1 MKRGVER
8 ASVKVTNE
16 PKEARMSRWLLAL
29 LAFATLAVGTIATS
43 GAAGTSDDSGNEL
56 AGTWVA
62 VVNRPA
68 PLPQIQSLQVFT
80 DTGSFVES
88 GSDGFSRSPQYGVWE
103 RIGGRVYAASGTFFR
118 FDPQTGAHIGYLKTA
133 RTIELAQDGQSFT
146 VVSTSTGT
154 DLNGNVLFSSPATG
168 SAERMPLEP
177 LP

>member
-1 MKRGVER
+1 M
-8 ASVKVTNE
+8 KVTNE

-68 PLPQIQSLQVFT
+68 PLPQIRSLRVFT

-88 GSDGFSRSPQYGVWE
+88 GSDGFSTQPAVRRLGANRRANVRRCRSRWDAAVRHFVLHRGV
-103 RIGGRVYAASGTFFR
+103 
-118 FDPQTGAHIGYLKTA
+118 P
-133 RTIELAQDGQSFT
+133 
-146 VVSTSTGT
+146 
-154 DLNGNVLFSSPATG
+154 
-168 SAERMPLEP
+168 
-177 LP
+177 

>member
-1 MKRGVER
+1 MF
-8 ASVKVTNE
+8 
-16 PKEARMSRWLLAL
+16 RWLLAL

-68 PLPQIQSLQVFT
+68 PLPPIRSLRVFT

-103 RIGGRVYAASGTFFR
+103 RIGGRMYAASGTFFR
-118 FDPQTGAHIGYLKTA
+118 FDPQTGAHIGYLKTVG
-133 RTIELAQDGQSFT
+133 TIELAQDGQSFS
-146 VVSTSTGT
+146 VVSRFTAT

-168 SAERMPLEP
+168 SAERMPQER